1 MSTYVATPPM
11 NELLA
16 AQVRDHFGSLSAVP
30 EEFRDFLE
38 TVNATYERSSSEPE
52 VFEGVVES
60 SAFELVER
68 CRELQQALAE
78 SRRSERELQ
87 NALALLTGT
96 MDATQDGVLVVDVE
110 GRLVRTNR
118 GFADLWNIPDEVV
131 ESHDYERMLEI
142 TCEQVESPDEFLSK
156 IREMWEN
163 PEAESF
169 DVVRFK
175 DGRTYER
182 RSKPQRVGGEVV
194 GRIWSFRDVSSRAR
208 LEEQL
213 RQSQKLEA
221 IGSLAGGIAH
231 DFNNLLTVIG
241 GHLTLVLQDP
251 ELTMEQREDLT
262 QCLEAADRAAKLTH
276 QLLAFAR
283 RQVLV
288 PAALDLNEIV
298 DSIGPLLSRLIGDD
312 VELVTELGSELPS
325 VLADPGQIEQVIMNL
340 AVNARDAMPDG
351 GRLTIGTRSLD
362 PWQNGGGDSTE
373 SVVELWVSDTGC
385 GIPQPELDRIFEP
398 FFTTK
403 PAGKGT
409 GLGLATVYGI
419 VAQSGGEVRV
429 ESEEKVGTVFRIRF
443 PVHESVKTAVP
454 VVSLGYAE
462 QDPGSGTILVAED
475 AAALRRFIER
485 SLRLQG
491 YTVLTAANGREALQI
506 ARENAHRIDLILTD
520 VVMPGMSG
528 QEFVSRIRRFLPEIP
543 VVFMSGYTDDEILRR
558 GNLAPDTAFLQKPF
572 TLEELATAMSEGIV
586 QSVRI
591 GMRARPFEV
600 AAASG

>member
-1 MSTYVATPPM
+1 M

>member
-1 MSTYVATPPM
+1 M

-528 QEFVSRIRRFLPEIP
+528 QEFVSRVRRFLPEIP